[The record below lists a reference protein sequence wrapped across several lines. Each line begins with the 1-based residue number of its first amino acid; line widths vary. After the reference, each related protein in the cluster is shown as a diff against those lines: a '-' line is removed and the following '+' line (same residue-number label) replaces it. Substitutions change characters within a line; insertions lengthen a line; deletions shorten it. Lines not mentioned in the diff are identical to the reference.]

1 MKTTLMRTTTSTPG
15 KRMTIAFVAVAAL
28 AVSATYTEQQ
38 IEDQWPVVF
47 VSGNDQVQVF
57 TPQPEKIDGD
67 HFSARFAVAIQ
78 RPSDADP
85 IFGAVWGNGVL
96 AIDRSTRLGELTSF
110 TVTDVRFPGVDDAA
124 EQERIKK
131 MLGSELPKH
140 TAPVAIDWLIASLE
154 SEQQGTA
161 TYQNDPPEIIYTEK
175 PSVLVY
181 IDGEPQYTAVTA
193 NTKTDDRSADPNYP
207 VAAPRDVE
215 RVVNTPFLL
224 VRPKNGAHYLY
235 GSGMWFTSKEITG
248 KWVRTYDV
256 PKDISA
262 IAAQVDST
270 SAIAA
275 TKADGSTT
283 TPEIVVRRKPAVLL
297 DLDGAPNFQPL
308 PNTALLYATNTDDDL
323 FLDVASQD
331 NYLLA
336 SGRWFATRTL
346 KTGPWRFVPADQL
359 PAEFAK
365 IPEGSAKDGAL
376 AHVPGTAAAREA
388 VRDASIPQTA
398 KIDRRTAALTVTY
411 DGDPQFE
418 RITGTQVENAL
429 NASTTVLRINGTY
442 HALDNAVWFE
452 GPSPDGPWTVSTEVP
467 AEVNTIP
474 PSSSAYNTR
483 YVYIYDSTPDV
494 VYMGYTPGYYG
505 TYVQAGIVI
514 YGTGFYY
521 NAWPNRWYP
530 RPFTYG
536 FGMHY
541 NPWAGWGY
549 GGGWGWNWYYP
560 SWYGY
565 GAYGG
570 YGGYYHPYGYGNG
583 YNNYYG
589 CGNGWWGPQG
599 YYPPVVND
607 RSAHYGHR
615 PSLGSTARAGVER
628 TGATVR
634 RPASD
639 LYANRAEQGVRST
652 TVGRTPSKP
661 TERPITKTD
670 VGRMQP
676 SSNDHFTDRAGN
688 VYRKDESGNTDKYTN
703 GRWEKLPADKP
714 SMTTPATRDDRTTS
728 PRPQQPEKPT
738 TKPTRPVDPRTTTP
752 QQPVRPTTPARTP
765 EVDPRTTQ
773 PQQPERP
780 ILPARVPEVDPRT
793 IQEQRSRGDQRVID
807 FNRSRNEQ
815 QQTRPSTP
823 PSRTGTPGKPAPTRN
838 VSPSK
843 SSPSRTS
850 PSRPSPS
857 RPAPAPRS
865 PAPTPRRK

>member
-1 MKTTLMRTTTSTPG
+1 MRTTTSTPG
-15 KRMTIAFVAVAAL
+15 KALSIAFIAVAVL
-28 AVSATYTEQQ
+28 AVSATYTPNLIDE
-38 IEDQWPVVF
+38 QWPVVF

-78 RPSDADP
+78 RPTDTDP

-110 TVTDVRFPGVDDAA
+110 TVTDVRFPGVDDAT
-124 EQERIKK
+124 EQERIKT
-131 MLGSELPKH
+131 MLGTELPKH
-140 TAPVAIDWLIASLE
+140 TAPIAIDWLIASME
-154 SEQQGTA
+154 SDQQGNA
-161 TYQNDPPEIIYTEK
+161 TYDNAPPEIIYTEK

-181 IDGEPQYTAVTA
+181 IDGEPQYSAVTA
-193 NTKTDDRSADPNYP
+193 NTKTDNKSADPNYP
-207 VAAPRDVE
+207 IATPRNLE

-224 VRPKNGAHYLY
+224 VRQKGGSHYLY
-235 GSGMWFTSKEITG
+235 GSGMWFTTKDITG
-248 KWVRTYDV
+248 NWVRTYNV

-262 IAAQVDST
+262 IASEVDST
-270 SAIAA
+270 SAIQAS
-275 TKADGSTT
+275 KADGSTT
-283 TPEIVVRRKPAVLL
+283 TPEIVVRTKPAVLL

-336 SGRWFATRTL
+336 SGRWFATRNL
-346 KTGPWRFVPADQL
+346 KTGPWRYVAADQL

-376 AHVPGTAAAREA
+376 AHVAGTAAAREA

-398 KIDRRTAALTVTY
+398 KIDRRTASLTVTY

-452 GPSPDGPWTVSTEVP
+452 GPSPDGPWTVSTQVP
-467 AEVNTIP
+467 SEVNSIP
-474 PSSSAYNTR
+474 PSSPVYNTR

-505 TYVQAGIVI
+505 TYVQAGTVI
-514 YGTGFYY
+514 YGTGYYY
-521 NAWPNRWYP
+521 NPWPQRWYP

-536 FGMHY
+536 FGVYY
-541 NPWAGWGY
+541 NPYVGWGHT
-549 GGGWGWNWYYP
+549 GGWGWNWYYP
-560 SWYGY
+560 SWYGW
-565 GAYGG
+565 GG
-570 YGGYYHPYGYGNG
+570 YSGYYHPYGYGYGYGYG

-599 YYPPVVND
+599 YYPPVVYD
-607 RSAHYGHR
+607 HSAHYGHR
-615 PSLGSTARAGVER
+615 PSLGSTARADGQRSNV
-628 TGATVR
+628 TVR
-634 RPASD
+634 RPATD

-652 TVGRTPSKP
+652 TVGRTASKP
-661 TERPITKTD
+661 AERPISRSD
-670 VGRMQP
+670 VGRMKP
-676 SSNDHFTDRAGN
+676 SATDHFTDRDGN
-688 VYRKDESGNTDKYTN
+688 VYRRDTGGSTEKYTN
-703 GRWEKLPADKP
+703 GRWDKLPADKP
-714 SMTTPATRDDRTTS
+714 VLTSPNAPGRTTVPS
-728 PRPQQPEKPT
+728 TQQPDRPEVQ
-738 TKPTRPVDPRTTTP
+738 PTRPAEPRTTTP
-752 QQPVRPTTPARTP
+752 QQPERPNAPARVP
-765 EVDPRTTQ
+765 QADPRTTQ

-780 ILPARVPEVDPRT
+780 STPFRAPDVDPRT
-793 IQEQRSRGDQRVID
+793 IQEQRSRGDQRVIE

-815 QQTRPSTP
+815 PQARPEQAP
-823 PSRTGTPGKPAPTRN
+823 PSRNGNPARQAPSR
-838 VSPSK
+838 SP
-843 SSPSRTS
+843 SPSRSAPSPAPSHSS

-857 RPAPAPRS
+857 QPAPSPSAPS
-865 PAPTPRRK
+865 PRRR